1 MKALILAA
9 GLGKRL
15 RPLTNQK
22 PKALIEVGGRP
33 LLQIAIEYLQMY
45 GFDEIIINVHHHADQ
60 IIKYLEV
67 NKYLGQNIIIS
78 DETDQLL
85 DTGGAFKKAAWFF
98 EDSQPF
104 LVYNVDILCNLDLRQ
119 FCKHHRESGALATL
133 AVRQRSSERYLLF
146 DEANVLCGWQN
157 LKTGEIIQTRLSDSP
172 LCQLAFSGISVL
184 SPEILRHLPRKNI
197 FSLIDL
203 YLRLAPEFII
213 KGFQHNESRWLDVG
227 NPENLAKA
235 SEFFTITP

>member
-45 GFDEIIINVHHHADQ
+45 GFDEIIINVHHYADQ

-85 DTGGAFKKAAWFF
+85 DTGGALKKAAWFF

-104 LVYNVDILCNLDLRQ
+104 LVYNVDILCDLDLRQ
-119 FCKHHRESGALATL
+119 FCKYHRESGALATL

-184 SPEILRHLPRKNI
+184 SPEILRYLPHKNI

-203 YLRLAPEFII
+203 YL
-213 KGFQHNESRWLDVG
+213 
-227 NPENLAKA
+227 
-235 SEFFTITP
+235 

>member
-85 DTGGAFKKAAWFF
+85 DTGGALKKAAWFF

-184 SPEILRHLPRKNI
+184 SPEILR
-197 FSLIDL
+197 
-203 YLRLAPEFII
+203 
-213 KGFQHNESRWLDVG
+213 
-227 NPENLAKA
+227 
-235 SEFFTITP
+235 